1 MTAKSAPLRSAVMH
15 VKTAGKS
22 IEHCGTVVL
31 NEELQL
37 SLVLR

>member
-1 MTAKSAPLRSAVMH
+1 MRD
-15 VKTAGKS
+15 KTAGEA